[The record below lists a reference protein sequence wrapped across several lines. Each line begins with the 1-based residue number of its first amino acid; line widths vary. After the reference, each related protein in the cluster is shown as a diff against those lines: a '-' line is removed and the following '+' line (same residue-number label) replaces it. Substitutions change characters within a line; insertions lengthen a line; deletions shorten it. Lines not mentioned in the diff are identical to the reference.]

1 MVQRRHRAHDWA
13 HLFYW
18 AGWNV
23 LLLGALFKPPSFV
36 KKLTNITVI
45 LGEEVTLM
53 CKVSGSPPFTISW
66 YHDGTEVQ
74 SGPNHEVSF
83 SDNSCTLSIPTLK
96 LSDSGVYKCKAVNKA
111 GSCETTATLVVK
123 EPPSFVVPPQ
133 PVEAM
138 PGSKVTF
145 SAIVKG
151 SSPLKLKC
159 FRGTK
164 ELLSGKDCE
173 FSLKDNQVVLELLNV
188 DRSHAGEYTC
198 QIINDAGKESCAVN
212 LSVKE
217 PAAFSKKLKDVTVEK
232 GKSLTLE
239 CSYTGTPKITV
250 NWYKDGQ
257 EIFASYKYNITTT
270 ESSCIL
276 ECLSTDDKE
285 SAGKYSCQ
293 VSNDAGKDTTE
304 AVVSILEPPYFLE
317 KMEPM
322 EVTAG
327 DAVCLKCQVAGTPEI
342 KVSWFKADGKV
353 RSSPTCKLEYSKGV
367 ACLKLSKATK
377 ADVGEYTC
385 KAENKIGS
393 ASSTCR
399 LNAKTPP
406 SFPKKITSV
415 QETEGQPIRFEC
427 RVAGSSPIEVSWQ
440 KDGKPLTHGA
450 DFSMLYDDNTAVLE
464 ISRGETRHSG
474 EYTCVATNSVGS
486 ASCRAKL
493 TLQEPKYPPIF
504 DRKLSPQEVIVG
516 DSIELECHMTGS
528 APMKVTWSKDHK
540 DIRSGGNYKIS
551 FVENT
556 PHLTI
561 VKADKGDTGK
571 YFCHASNDMGKD
583 SCSADITLEKHPV
596 TSAWAFLVGFKEKE
610 GS

>member
-1 MVQRRHRAHDWA
+1 
-13 HLFYW
+13 
-18 AGWNV
+18 
-23 LLLGALFKPPSFV
+23 SFV
-36 KKLTNITVI
+36 KVAQSVEGLKGKDVSLYCEMSGTAPFQITWFKDKKPLMESRKYKMVGESSSTTLHVIGIEPSDVGEYECKVSNSVGSDTCHASSPIIKLTNITVI

-53 CKVSGSPPFTISW
+53 
-66 YHDGTEVQ
+66 
-74 SGPNHEVSF
+74 
-83 SDNSCTLSIPTLK
+83 
-96 LSDSGVYKCKAVNKA
+96 
-111 GSCETTATLVVK
+111 AT
-123 EPPSFVVPPQ
+123 
-133 PVEAM
+133 
-138 PGSKVTF
+138 
-145 SAIVKG
+145 VKG
-151 SSPLKLKC
+151 S
-159 FRGTK
+159 
-164 ELLSGKDCE
+164 
-173 FSLKDNQVVLELLNV
+173 
-188 DRSHAGEYTC
+188 
-198 QIINDAGKESCAVN
+198 
-212 LSVKE
+212 E
-217 PAAFSKKLKDVTVEK
+217 P
-232 GKSLTLE
+232 
-239 CSYTGTPKITV
+239 ITV
-250 NWYKDGQ
+250 SW
-257 EIFASYKYNITTT
+257 IFASYKYNITTT

-385 KAENKIGS
+385 KTSVMLSSAE
-393 ASSTCR
+393 
-399 LNAKTPP
+399 AKTPP

-464 ISRGETRHSG
+464 ISRGEMRHSG
-474 EYTCVATNSVGS
+474 EYTCVATNGVGS

-493 TLQEPKYPPIF
+493 TLQG
-504 DRKLSPQEVIVG
+504 L
-516 DSIELECHMTGS
+516 
-528 APMKVTWSKDHK
+528 
-540 DIRSGGNYKIS
+540 
-551 FVENT
+551 
-556 PHLTI
+556 
-561 VKADKGDTGK
+561 
-571 YFCHASNDMGKD
+571 
-583 SCSADITLEKHPV
+583 
-596 TSAWAFLVGFKEKE
+596 
-610 GS
+610 